1 MESLFSNLL
10 SSLGLSGA
18 AGLNAYIPL
27 LALGILDR
35 LGWTNLAPSYDWISS
50 PWTIGIV
57 GLIALLDFVGDKV
70 PGVDHVL
77 HTVGGWINPLAGAVV
92 FAANSGVF
100 QNVNPTLALVAGAI
114 VGGTFH
120 ASRAAVRP
128 VATATTGGLG
138 NPVLSFLEDV
148 SSGVLTF
155 LAIFAPIVSVLT
167 LALIAL
173 LIFSLWRR
181 FKGRRRAL

>member
-27 LALGILDR
+27 LTLGVLDR
-35 LGWTNLAPSYDWISS
+35 LGWTNLAPQYDWISS
-50 PWTIGIV
+50 PWTLLIV
-57 GLIALLDFVGDKV
+57 GAIAVLDFIGDKV

-100 QNVNPTLALVAGAI
+100 HDVNPTLALVAGAL
-114 VGGTFH
+114 VGGAFH

-128 VATATTGGLG
+128 VATATTGGIG
-138 NPVLSFLEDV
+138 NPVLSLLEDV

-155 LAIFAPIVSVLT
+155 LAIFAPIVAVL
-167 LALIAL
+167 LLVLIAL
-173 LIFSLWRR
+173 VIFSAWRR
-181 FKGRRRAL
+181 WRGRRWAL